1 MGESLRERAL
11 RMLGRRDYARLELA
25 HKLMPHAESAAQ
37 VYALLDDLT
46 ARGLLSD
53 ERYALA
59 RVSARSGRV
68 GDAQL
73 AYELRLK
80 GVAGE
85 LVSAAIAT
93 GEDELSRAWRVWQRK
108 FARQPALAA
117 DDVVARS
124 RQMRFLAG
132 RGFSA
137 ETIRRV
143 LRGDLEDD

>member
-1 MGESLRERAL
+1 
-11 RMLGRRDYARLELA
+11 MLGRRDYARHELA
-25 HKLMPHAESAAQ
+25 QKLAPHAESAAQ
-37 VYALLDDLT
+37 VQALLDDLT
-46 ARGLLSD
+46 ASGLLSD

-59 RVSARSGRV
+59 RVRARAGRV
-68 GDAQL
+68 GDALL
-73 AYELRLK
+73 AHELRSK

-85 LVSAAIAT
+85 LVSAVLAT

-108 FARQPALAA
+108 FAGQPILAA
-117 DDVVARS
+117 DGVVARS